1 MLSIPILAIKKLL
14 LKYKTDMKADL
25 EIFSDL
31 IFIVM
36 LFRNDITQKK
46 KKKTAF
52 FKYLG
57 LYRYS
62 KENKKI
68 IFNL

>member
-1 MLSIPILAIKKLL
+1 
-14 LKYKTDMKADL
+14 MKADL

>member
-1 MLSIPILAIKKLL
+1 
-14 LKYKTDMKADL
+14 MKADL

-46 KKKTAF
+46 KKTAF

>member
-1 MLSIPILAIKKLL
+1 
-14 LKYKTDMKADL
+14 MKADL

-46 KKKTAF
+46 KKRLPFLSIQVYT
-52 FKYLG
+52 G
-57 LYRYS
+57 IV
-62 KENKKI
+62 KKI
-68 IFNL
+68 KR

>member
-46 KKKTAF
+46 KKTAF
-52 FKYLG
+52 FQYLG

-62 KENKKI
+62 KEN
-68 IFNL
+68 